1 MGFHPDH
8 YDHNGNFISQHR
20 LHSPLD
26 DLAGYDPLSNNDPKP
41 RHRQKDSLYP
51 NHDRRRNRPLDHS
64 NKSWSSHSHFGALSP
79 PDSPAAS
86 PYLSYLGEPW
96 SPASVSPELDDDYSL
111 ASSTT
116 SLSPNSDLDTFPCE
130 QPEDEIDDN
139 FFSSPEVSPGADSIY
154 QPLEQYPL
162 HAPHERN
169 GYLNDDDLSPLT
181 FSPPSLPLNLLSL
194 SESAHQPSI
203 KNTSTYSPPF
213 QPYNYGSFNYDS
225 STSAVPC
232 SPSRRRSTT
241 LPELEPTTF
250 NADLFGLHK
259 SIPTEESP
267 DIVMD
272 MPVSRWCS
280 FPGCETDDDLIPM
293 ELASKNYI
301 PDASATVPT
310 TSTTGSRSLLLWDH
324 DLNDRSDMPT
334 SLSPPPENFYLDPTI
349 LAECG
354 DEELQQVY
362 ELRQRTAKSEK
373 WERERCRELSALLR
387 LKLDERGVLGSGEG
401 GGGGFGG
408 GGGGDFSSHHQSGS
422 PSLSCCSD
430 LPFSSSPSS
439 NSLTVY
445 QPQPSSSS
453 SSSTP
458 STPSS
463 STSTSSPVSSSTQN
477 SLLFP
482 TPSSSPSSSSTL
494 PSTLEFPHAQS
505 QQQGPKHKIRSMAQL
520 VASMLFHR
528 QSDALR
534 RHPSR
539 KATAG
544 GHDSSTTTT
553 TTSSFSSYPP
563 HLSSTMGD
571 TGMKMLS
578 TRKSRLSM
586 VTLPEELE
594 VDSEEEKEGV
604 GMEVETGDDEEAQQE
619 EEDEVEDMDLD
630 DGLLGRS
637 CLDMDLDREGQ
648 LGDTSSHN
656 RDFSGF
662 ALK

>member
-1 MGFHPDH
+1 MGFLPDH
-8 YDHNGNFISQHR
+8 YDNFISQHR
-20 LHSPLD
+20 LNSPLD
-26 DLAGYDPLSNNDPKP
+26 DLAGYDPLANNDPKP
-41 RHRQKDSLYP
+41 RHRKNDSLYP
-51 NHDRRRNRPLDHS
+51 IHDRQTSRPLSHS

-86 PYLSYLGEPW
+86 PYLSYIGEPW
-96 SPASVSPELDDDYSL
+96 SPASASPELDDDYSL

-116 SLSPNSDLDTFPCE
+116 SLSPNSDLDTFPGE
-130 QPEDEIDDN
+130 PAEDDS

-162 HAPHERN
+162 HTPHERN
-169 GYLNDDDLSPLT
+169 DYLNDDDLSPLT
-181 FSPPSLPLNLLSL
+181 FSPPSLPLHLLSL
-194 SESAHQPSI
+194 SESTHQPSI
-203 KNTSTYSPPF
+203 KNISTYSPPF
-213 QPYNYGSFNYDS
+213 QPYNYCSFNYDD
-225 STSAVPC
+225 STSVPC

-250 NADLFGLHK
+250 NDDLFGLHK
-259 SIPTEESP
+259 SIPTEESS

-272 MPVSRWCS
+272 MPVARWCS

-293 ELASKNYI
+293 DLASKSYI
-301 PDASATVPT
+301 PDSSATVPT
-310 TSTTGSRSLLLWDH
+310 TSTGTRSLLLWDH

-401 GGGGFGG
+401 G
-408 GGGGDFSSHHQSGS
+408 DCSNHQSGS

-439 NSLTVY
+439 DLLTVY

-453 SSSTP
+453 SST
-458 STPSS
+458 SS
-463 STSTSSPVSSSTQN
+463 SSSSPVSSSSTQN
-477 SLLFP
+477 SILFP
-482 TPSSSPSSSSTL
+482 NPSSPSSTL

-505 QQQGPKHKIRSMAQL
+505 QGPKHKIRSMAQL

-539 KATAG
+539 KA
-544 GHDSSTTTT
+544 GHDS
-553 TTSSFSSYPP
+553 TSCSSHP
-563 HLSSTMGD
+563 HPSSMGD
-571 TGMKMLS
+571 AGAKVLS
-578 TRKSRLSM
+578 TRRSRLSM

-594 VDSEEEKEGV
+594 VDSEEEEQGV
-604 GMEVETGDDEEAQQE
+604 GMEVETGDETQE
-619 EEDEVEDMDLD
+619 EEEEDMELD
-630 DGLLGRS
+630 DGLLGLS
-637 CLDMDLDREGQ
+637 CSDMDLDGEVQ
-648 LGDTSSHN
+648 MENNSSSHN
-656 RDFSGF
+656 RDLGVF